1 MPMSLCQ
8 IFSEIITLFNKR
20 GVKVSSFSFFCFI
33 FALKC
38 ECASDCGMHA
48 SCRES
53 AATANGVQPLKKR
66 IE

>member
-1 MPMSLCQ
+1 
-8 IFSEIITLFNKR
+8 
-20 GVKVSSFSFFCFI
+20 VKVSLFSFFCFI

-53 AATANGVQPLKKR
+53 ATTANGVQALKKR